1 MNSLGGLKS
10 LRIHNHSNITFLY
23 LNINSIKKKFDNL
36 KLIINENVDILCISE
51 TKTEGS
57 FPTAQ
62 FLLPRYHQTR
72 SAINLYKSPFD
83 L

>member
-1 MNSLGGLKS
+1 MNSLGLNS
-10 LRIHNHSNITFLY
+10 LY

-36 KLIINENVDILCISE
+36 KLIINENVDIPCISE

-72 SAINLYKSPFD
+72 RTINLYKSPFD

>member
-1 MNSLGGLKS
+1 MNSLGLNS
-10 LRIHNHSNITFLY
+10 LY
-23 LNINSIKKKFDNL
+23 LNINSIEKKFDNL
-36 KLIINENVDILCISE
+36 KSIINENVDILCISE

-72 SAINLYKSPFD
+72 RTINLYKSPFD

>member
-10 LRIHNHSNITFLY
+10 LRIHKHSNITFLY
-23 LNINSIKKKFDNL
+23 LNINSIKIDNL

-72 SAINLYKSPFD
+72 RTINLYKSPFD